1 MHHEDPVE
9 NSSKNDQRP
18 YQNFTK
24 DGVNNLDHE
33 TKQKINPRLKS
44 RPADKIKPKANCRS
58 KVQTSVYVNDLYEQP
73 VCESPATDLSGSSVP
88 GLQHSLW
95 RPTGAH
101 TIRSHAFAES
111 NSFHGNNLGF
121 NRPLSS
127 NMIHN
132 SYSCHKTNPVATHSS
147 LDQRQNH
154 NSKAGLV
161 ESSINHGYSM
171 SNKCDYSQNTLESD
185 EHQSIQHINQSQKF
199 LTAKQQRC
207 DMSAMCQ
214 NYQRKYETAPYMSYT
229 DYLMEYSKALCCM
242 QNKMLLQDENRRSKL
257 STIDGNDSLSTQS
270 KYHAHSNPS
279 KIHNFTGR
287 IPVDCKRLTDAAI
300 KTHQNEVNTLN
311 KNRLLQNKLG
321 PHIVLNSVGLPDI
334 PYIIQDY
341 THVVPHNQT
350 MSREKNRQLVQG
362 GQFVT
367 SVTQDTKNSIRRVP
381 YIVPKCTTNSPH
393 YPAVWTLN
401 TRNEN
406 QRKHRNKNQIKNYEI
421 CSGTKSSCEQI
432 YKVNNICGGS
442 NDIYTNDNAVD
453 AVMQNGGDDN
463 FSSHLEY
470 RKSAIPPIMYQ
481 TVCEKRFSPKQRMLQ
496 KFQHEIKSPN
506 TVTRETNDPDED
518 VSAFQHQMTVKHL
531 QANDQL
537 NNSDSI
543 CLPYAIRETGHCKGK
558 LIEGSNY
565 LTLDASIGGSSSLIQ
580 EKDPTS
586 ECDDIAIDKT
596 NHLCMKP
603 ENQLNTSTNTTD
615 IMIEESVESIDETL
629 KDDCKKVS
637 EKNSS
642 LKPFTSSTK
651 TKEHVVDS
659 SVTEAV
665 PTGNQMN
672 ENKEATTIVDETVS
686 ASPDETLSDSY
697 TVEESLLLES
707 VPLCDSISLSLNSTV
722 NEWSDVPITVGESVS
737 DIFEQSDK
745 SNEENTDTCSNVEM
759 AVIESNSTIKYTVTE
774 KDEAIDTG
782 ELNID
787 DSQPSD
793 NNIKY
798 YIIENI
804 DDKDDNNKF
813 IAFQH
818 QLSSANK
825 ALDTTT
831 EIRASEF
838 GSEVKNYNLSLEN
851 NSVINSVSTFLES
864 HSDPPKSADGVENVG
879 NNQNEKIESKTEC
892 VVEDNSYEVL
902 LQTNPS
908 EESVDGFR
916 NMSLQTEIVNVCTD
930 GQVGD
935 DSFFDCIETEESS
948 FYRTCLDDQEEPL
961 KTDVVFQNLSTE
973 STLTNEQNSFLL
985 DSKIDKHSSG
995 HECFKSLEETIVQ
1008 HLNKSIEIISQ
1019 RPPQTVDS
1027 TNIMQIQKNLECFNQ
1042 RIQSAPND
1050 ELPLSHSRKVIWDI
1064 LQLCGSCM
1072 IVSQVALDRLKSLV
1086 GKTVKNQLGFYP
1098 DMFIDTLT
1106 ILFKQASIAS
1116 TMASN
1121 ISDDLFFELSN
1132 DNSDNDSPL
1141 GTEKALLSDNA
1152 PTLQNSENVNN
1163 SDNDSP
1169 LVTEKTLLT
1178 DSSPTLQKS
1187 ESVDIRDNDS
1197 SIVTEKPPPTD
1208 SSPTLQKS
1216 ESVDIRDN
1224 DSSIVTEK
1232 PPPTDSSPTLQK
1244 SESVDIR
1251 DNDSPI
1257 VTEKPLPTD
1266 SSPTLQKSESV
1277 DSSDNDSPVVTEK
1290 PLPTD
1295 SSPTLQNSETVDN
1308 SDDDSLVAT
1317 EKPLSTD
1324 TTPPLSTDESVDHN
1338 DTESPI
1344 ASDKLLPTDYS
1355 PTLSNSES
1363 NDTSDNDSPITT
1375 ENPLSTDITP
1385 PLRTCESVD
1394 TSDNDSHKT
1403 TQKPHSTDIALPSC
1417 EFVNN
1422 SDIDSP
1428 MAIEEPFPTPQN
1440 GESPENI
1447 EILSEQGNTIKQHE
1461 LSSEC
1466 AKKGTMTYKNNK
1478 LSSFNSNN
1486 VDISDKH
1493 QNPEIESR
1501 EDDYVDRENPNGTS
1515 KSFSNTQDQSILI
1528 NGETRV
1534 KPIETKISLT
1544 NTNNDHI
1551 DLTNDETNLDDIL
1564 NNQRSYETSK
1574 DNVKAS
1580 ELLTCEGQNDSTIE
1594 LKPDK
1599 RTMFTYRNEYF
1610 EYKRKRKIKRL
1621 SETTAHRSRQ
1631 SKRDFYCKRRPRSS
1645 NFGNSKSCRKL
1656 KNDLFELGSKDMF
1669 HGIKVPSSIVLNY
1682 NEASQFCCHV
1692 VLTRTP
1698 VTHTKLVSH
1707 DRKRSLCNQQKSNT
1721 DIWRETNKHDNLA
1734 KHERCLN
1741 RSSSD
1746 SNLISK
1752 FLENSYKDNV
1762 YSKSFQSKLENDM
1775 KVGPSITSMKF
1786 SGRPDTVNSRP
1797 DIQSNERSAS
1807 EHETKKMCHNN
1818 CEKFNRKEHEIEQNI
1833 CQSYSVNSMD
1843 NSSSLHNCSIENV
1856 LPEHL
1861 SPKTE
1866 YEIVKKYPELDC
1878 GFKTTPGKSESRA
1891 HPKLVPELFLRR
1903 VMNKTLKPENVNDS
1917 NVNSDKKYEK
1927 IYSIND
1933 DEKSAENISDSDI
1946 SSKENEDL
1954 VYNDKSSVQYEVLKE
1969 EKKIV
1974 GNKEND
1980 TSHAKNY
1987 KQNNTLPGKPTSTIR
2002 SHRKLS
2008 FEEEI
2013 SRLDYSNSRKKS
2025 EKVKTSDKGDG
2036 SLPLENAKFSKE
2048 KKRMN
2053 RDSNTFAESYITDK
2067 NSACKRQNRNSVTD
2081 VYSFNKSST
2090 YEKCKSDDTINKTCA
2105 NLIANKKDANAIV
2118 EQRHTTRKHKKKTKH
2133 TNNKEMVTCSSVK
2146 QATCP
2151 QDHFEK
2157 LKISFEK
2164 NIGSDL
2170 PKCQNQSFVKG
2181 LVTSL
2186 REKLCNQTPIKPG
2199 KVNTESFLN
2208 DSDSP
2213 AKSFGRSQLKR
2224 TLSFTREQL
2233 SLNTQKI
2240 NDIDKNDNNNDKKEK
2255 SLSNDGQGDDSNG
2268 KIKTSQIQENIKDM
2282 DNIKQRHDYAT
2293 KKSKRE
2299 DKHIKLQLSSKDK
2312 DRKDSRPNATQKLK
2326 MHKSTK
2332 RLSSERIP
2340 SSQGSPTKKI
2350 KIRNKVKELC
2360 LNESKGKQKHK
2371 SQSQH
2376 ESKGNQK
2383 HKSQSHHESLL
2394 NSKSRMTFE
2403 NEEAS
2408 KQLEN
2413 LVCERTLQRVFH
2425 DQKEE
2430 SRNSR
2435 QIQAPNEKPN
2445 ESNNSQDD
2453 VDDTTNVNLKQ
2464 TTEHSRY
2471 ISTKQEDEISRIG
2484 KWSKLSDIYN
2494 VQPLDTSDEEED
2506 NTEVV
2511 PLTCN
2516 DRKQIDADDD
2526 DDDAKTV
2533 TDFSYLEPK
2542 QKVKLRKRWNKIC
2555 LTSKKSQI
2563 YSPQEYLTAAGS
2575 TVKKQFDEN
2584 DLQSNYPGKEP
2595 YSRNGSSSKCKE
2607 SNIKNHAINSTFLS
2621 SCEDIDNTE
2630 QLIENDL
2637 PSICAEVSTKE
2648 QSCKNG
2654 LQTQCLSKKKGIE
2667 LITSER
2673 EVIPSHRKRGLACVQ
2688 ECFTVL
2694 DKVYNHKLSE
2704 PFREEVKSK
2713 DVPDYYKTIKRGMC
2727 YDMVAHKL
2735 RNGFY
2740 SQMEEFVDDMRLV
2753 YSNCYQYHEKNSDI
2767 YKAGVE
2773 METFFEKKMLETF
2786 PSFKTSV

>member
-1 MHHEDPVE
+1 MHHEDPIE
-9 NSSKNDQRP
+9 KSSKNDQRP

-24 DGVNNLDHE
+24 DEIKNLDHE
-33 TKQKINPRLKS
+33 TKQKINHIVKS

-73 VCESPATDLSGSSVP
+73 VCESPASTLSGSSVP
-88 GLQHSLW
+88 GLQQSLW

-111 NSFHGNNLGF
+111 NSYHGNTVGF
-121 NRPLSS
+121 NRPLGG

-132 SYSCHKTNPVATHSS
+132 SYSCHKTNPVAAHSS

-171 SNKCDYSQNTLESD
+171 NNKCDYSQNILEAGGP
-185 EHQSIQHINQSQKF
+185 QSIQHSNQSQKF

-229 DYLMEYSKALCCM
+229 DYLVEYSKALCCM

-257 STIDGNDSLSTQS
+257 STIDGNDSLSIQS
-270 KYHAHSNPS
+270 EYHAHPNPS

-311 KNRLLQNKLG
+311 KSRLSQNKLG
-321 PHIVLNSVGLPDI
+321 PHIVLNSVGLPDR
-334 PYIIQDY
+334 PYAFQDY

-350 MSREKNRQLVQG
+350 ISREKNRQLVQG
-362 GQFVT
+362 GQLMTCVKQNT
-367 SVTQDTKNSIRRVP
+367 ENSIRRVP
-381 YIVPKCTTNSPH
+381 YIGPKCTTNSPH
-393 YPAVWTLN
+393 YPAIWTLN

-406 QRKHRNKNQIKNYEI
+406 ERKHRNKNQIKNYEMF
-421 CSGTKSSCEQI
+421 SGTKSSCNKEQMDN
-432 YKVNNICGGS
+432 VNNICEGS
-442 NDIYTNDNAVD
+442 NAIYTSDNAVD
-453 AVMQNGGDDN
+453 AVMQNGVDDN
-463 FSSHLEY
+463 LSSHLEY
-470 RKSAIPPIMYQ
+470 RKSAVPSIMYQ
-481 TVCEKRFSPKQRMLQ
+481 TVCEKQLSPKQRMLQ

-518 VSAFQHQMTVKHL
+518 VSKETTFQHQMTVGHL

-543 CLPYAIRETGHCKGK
+543 CLPYAIRETGYCKGK

-565 LTLDASIGGSSSLIQ
+565 LTLDASIGGSSSQ
-580 EKDPTS
+580 ENDPTS
-586 ECDDIAIDKT
+586 ESVDIAIDKT
-596 NHLCMKP
+596 NHLITEP

-615 IMIEESVESIDETL
+615 IMIVESVESIDETL
-629 KDDCKKVS
+629 KDDCTKVS

-642 LKPFTSSTK
+642 QKVLTSSTK
-651 TKEHVVDS
+651 RKEIVVDS

-665 PTGNQMN
+665 PTGNRMN
-672 ENKEATTIVDETVS
+672 ENKEPTTIVDETIS
-686 ASPDETLSDSY
+686 ASPDETLSDSV
-697 TVEESLLLES
+697 TIEESLLLES

-722 NEWSDVPITVGESVS
+722 NEWSDVPITIAESVS
-737 DIFEQSDK
+737 DIFVQSDK
-745 SNEENTDTCSNVEM
+745 SNEENADTSNVEM
-759 AVIESNSTIKYTVTE
+759 AVIESNSAIKYTVTE

-793 NNIKY
+793 NHIKY

-813 IAFQH
+813 ISFQH
-818 QLSSANK
+818 QHSSANK

-838 GSEVKNYNLSLEN
+838 GSEVKNDNVSLEN
-851 NSVINSVSTFLES
+851 NSVINTVSTFLGS
-864 HSDPPKSADGVENVG
+864 HSDPPKSADGVEHVG
-879 NNQNEKIESKTEC
+879 NNENEKIESKTEC
-892 VVEDNSYEVL
+892 VVEDNGYEVL

-908 EESVDGFR
+908 EEPVDGLR
-916 NMSLQTEIVNVCTD
+916 KMSLQTEIVNVCTD

-948 FYRTCLDDQEEPL
+948 FYRTCLDQEEPL
-961 KTDVVFQNLSTE
+961 KTDIVLQNLSAQ
-973 STLTNEQNSFLL
+973 SNLTNEQTSYLL
-985 DSKIDKHSSG
+985 DAKIDKHSSD

-1019 RPPQTVDS
+1019 SPPQTVDS
-1027 TNIMQIQKNLECFNQ
+1027 TNIMQIQKNLQCFNQ

-1121 ISDDLFFELSN
+1121 ISDDLFFELSSDN
-1132 DNSDNDSPL
+1132 SDNDSHIGTEKALPTDNAPRLQNSEYVDNSDNDSPL
-1141 GTEKALLSDNA
+1141 VIEKPLLS
-1152 PTLQNSENVNN
+1152 
-1163 SDNDSP
+1163 
-1169 LVTEKTLLT
+1169 

-1187 ESVDIRDNDS
+1187 ESVNIKDNDL
-1197 SIVTEKPPPTD
+1197 PF
-1208 SSPTLQKS
+1208 
-1216 ESVDIRDN
+1216 
-1224 DSSIVTEK
+1224 
-1232 PPPTDSSPTLQK
+1232 
-1244 SESVDIR
+1244 
-1251 DNDSPI
+1251 

-1266 SSPTLQKSESV
+1266 SSPTLQKRESV

-1290 PLPTD
+1290 PHPTD
-1295 SSPTLQNSETVDN
+1295 SSPTIQNSECVDN
-1308 SDDDSLVAT
+1308 
-1317 EKPLSTD
+1317 
-1324 TTPPLSTDESVDHN
+1324 
-1338 DTESPI
+1338 
-1344 ASDKLLPTDYS
+1344 
-1355 PTLSNSES
+1355 
-1363 NDTSDNDSPITT
+1363 SDNDSPIAIDK
-1375 ENPLSTDITP
+1375 PLSSDITP
-1385 PLRTCESVD
+1385 PLPNCESVD
-1394 TSDNDSHKT
+1394 
-1403 TQKPHSTDIALPSC
+1403 
-1417 EFVNN
+1417 N
-1422 SDIDSP
+1422 SDINSP
-1428 MAIEEPFPTPQN
+1428 MAIENPFPTDNSPTLPHCESVDN
-1440 GESPENI
+1440 SHIESPMAIEKPFPTDNSSTLPHCESVDNSHIESPMAIEKLFPTLQNDKSPDNI
-1447 EILSEQGNTIKQHE
+1447 EILLKQGNTMKQRE

-1466 AKKGTMTYKNNK
+1466 AKNGTITYENNK
-1478 LSSFNSNN
+1478 LYCFNSNE
-1486 VDISDKH
+1486 VDISEKH

-1501 EDDYVDRENPNGTS
+1501 ENEYVDRENPKGTS
-1515 KSFSNTQDQSILI
+1515 ISFSNTQDHSILI

-1534 KPIETKISLT
+1534 RPIETKISLT

-1551 DLTNDETNLDDIL
+1551 DLTTDETNVDIL
-1564 NNQRSYETSK
+1564 NNQKSCETSK
-1574 DNVKAS
+1574 DNVKAA
-1580 ELLTCEGQNDSTIE
+1580 EHLTCEGQNDSTIE

-1621 SETTAHRSRQ
+1621 SETTGHRSRQ

-1656 KNDLFELGSKDMF
+1656 KKDLFELGSKDMF

-1707 DRKRSLCNQQKSNT
+1707 DRKRSICNQQKSNT
-1721 DIWRETNKHDNLA
+1721 DIWRETNKHANLA

-1752 FLENSYKDNV
+1752 FLENSYKDNE

-1797 DIQSNERSAS
+1797 DNQSNERSAS
-1807 EHETKKMCHNN
+1807 EHETKKMCHDN
-1818 CEKFNRKEHEIEQNI
+1818 CEKSNRKEHEIEQNI
-1833 CQSYSVNSMD
+1833 CQSYSINTVD
-1843 NSSSLHNCSIENV
+1843 NSNSLNNCSVENI
-1856 LPEHL
+1856 LPENS

-1866 YEIVKKYPELDC
+1866 YEIVRKYPELDC
-1878 GFKTTPGKSESRA
+1878 GFKTSPEKRESRA

-1917 NVNSDKKYEK
+1917 NVHSDKKYEK

-1933 DEKSAENISDSDI
+1933 KEKSAENISDSDI

-1954 VYNDKSSVQYEVLKE
+1954 VYNDKLSVQYEVLKE

-1987 KQNNTLPGKPTSTIR
+1987 KRNNTLPRKPISTIR
-2002 SHRKLS
+2002 SHGKLS

-2025 EKVKTSDKGDG
+2025 EKGKASDKGDG
-2036 SLPLENAKFSKE
+2036 SLPLENAKCSKE

-2053 RDSNTFAESYITDK
+2053 RDSNTFSESYITDK
-2067 NSACKRQNRNSVTD
+2067 TSACKRQNHNSVTD

-2090 YEKCKSDDTINKTCA
+2090 YEKCKSDDAINKTYA
-2105 NLIANKKDANAIV
+2105 NLVANKKDANAIV
-2118 EQRHTTRKHKKKTKH
+2118 EQRHKTRKHKKKTKH
-2133 TNNKEMVTCSSVK
+2133 TNNKEMVTCSPVK
-2146 QATCP
+2146 QAPCP

-2157 LKISFEK
+2157 LKMSFEK

-2170 PKCQNQSFVKG
+2170 PKCQSQSFVKG

-2186 REKLCNQTPIKPG
+2186 REKLCNQTTAKPG
-2199 KVNTESFLN
+2199 KVISQSFLN

-2213 AKSFGRSQLKR
+2213 AQSFGKSQLKR
-2224 TLSFTREQL
+2224 TLSCTRELL

-2240 NDIDKNDNNNDKKEK
+2240 KDIDKNDNNNDKKEQT
-2255 SLSNDGQGDDSNG
+2255 LSNDGHDDDSNG
-2268 KIKTSQIQENIKDM
+2268 KTKKSQIQENIEDM
-2282 DNIKQRHDYAT
+2282 ANIKQRHDYAT

-2312 DRKDSRPNATQKLK
+2312 DRKYSRQNATQKLK

-2332 RLSSERIP
+2332 RSSSERIP

-2350 KIRNKVKELC
+2350 KIRNKVKEVC
-2360 LNESKGKQKHK
+2360 LNESQGKQKHK

-2383 HKSQSHHESLL
+2383 HKLQSQYESLL
-2394 NSKSRMTFE
+2394 NSKSRMTIE

-2408 KQLEN
+2408 TQLEN
-2413 LVCERTLQRVFH
+2413 LVCERTVQRVFH
-2425 DQKEE
+2425 DRKEE

-2435 QIQAPNEKPN
+2435 PKQAPNEKPN
-2445 ESNNSQDD
+2445 ESNKSQDNA
-2453 VDDTTNVNLKQ
+2453 DDTMNVNLKQ

-2471 ISTKQEDEISRIG
+2471 TSTNQEEDISRIG

-2494 VQPLDTSDEEED
+2494 VQPLDTSDEEEEKPAD
-2506 NTEVV
+2506 TSILFSPIRFHTESGDDLPSLSLPSKKWKNNMHIAKRCHRVDMNTHKEIQKILREVV

-2516 DRKQIDADDD
+2516 DRKDNDADDD

-2555 LTSKKSQI
+2555 LKSKKSQI

-2575 TVKKQFDEN
+2575 SVNEQVDEHE
-2584 DLQSNYPGKEP
+2584 LQSS
-2595 YSRNGSSSKCKE
+2595 YSMNGLSSKCID
-2607 SNIKNHAINSTFLS
+2607 SIVKNHAINSAFLS
-2621 SCEDIDNTE
+2621 SCEETDNTE
-2630 QLIENDL
+2630 QLLENDL
-2637 PSICAEVSTKE
+2637 PSICAEVRTKE

-2654 LQTQCLSKKKGIE
+2654 LQTQCLSKKKGID

-2673 EVIPSHRKRGLACVQ
+2673 EVIPPQRKRGLVCVQ

-2740 SQMEEFVDDMRLV
+2740 SQVEEFVDDMKLV
-2753 YSNCYQYHEKNSDI
+2753 FSNCYQYHEKNSDI

>member
-9 NSSKNDQRP
+9 NSGKSDQRP
-18 YQNFTK
+18 YQNSTK
-24 DGVNNLDHE
+24 AGFKHLDHE
-33 TKQKINPRLKS
+33 TKQKINHRVKS

-73 VCESPATDLSGSSVP
+73 VCESPATALSGSNVP
-88 GLQHSLW
+88 GLQHTLW

-101 TIRSHAFAES
+101 TIRSHAFAQS
-111 NSFHGNNLGF
+111 NSFHGNNDGF
-121 NRPLSS
+121 NRPLGS
-127 NMIHN
+127 NMSHN
-132 SYSCHKTNPVATHSS
+132 SYSCHKTNPVASHSS
-147 LDQRQNH
+147 LDQRQH
-154 NSKAGLV
+154 QNSKAGLV

-171 SNKCDYSQNTLESD
+171 NNKCDYPQNVLESD
-185 EHQSIQHINQSQKF
+185 RHQSIQPINQSQKF

-242 QNKMLLQDENRRSKL
+242 QNEMLIQDENRRSKL

-270 KYHAHSNPS
+270 KYHAHLNHS
-279 KIHNFTGR
+279 KSQNLTGR
-287 IPVDCKRLTDAAI
+287 IPVDCKRLTDVAI

-311 KNRLLQNKLG
+311 KSRLLQNKLG
-321 PHIVLNSVGLPDI
+321 PHIVLNSVGLPDR
-334 PYIIQDY
+334 PFTFQDY
-341 THVVPHNQT
+341 THMVPHNQT
-350 MSREKNRQLVQG
+350 MSREKNRHLVQG
-362 GQFVT
+362 GQLVT
-367 SVTQDTKNSIRRVP
+367 SVMQDTEDSIRRVP
-381 YIVPKCTTNSPH
+381 YIVPRCNSNSPH
-393 YPAVWTLN
+393 YPARWTLS

-406 QRKHRNKNQIKNYEI
+406 ERKHRNKNQIKNYEM
-421 CSGTKSSCEQI
+421 CSETKSSCNKEQMDN
-432 YKVNNICGGS
+432 VNNICGGS
-442 NDIYTNDNAVD
+442 NEIYTSENAVD
-453 AVMQNGGDDN
+453 AVTQNGVDDN

-470 RKSAIPPIMYQ
+470 RKSVVPSIMYQ
-481 TVCEKRFSPKQRMLQ
+481 TIFEKQFSPKQRMLQ

-506 TVTRETNDPDED
+506 TVARETVDPDED
-518 VSAFQHQMTVKHL
+518 VSKKTTFQHQITVGHQ

-543 CLPYAIRETGHCKGK
+543 CLPYAIREIGHCKEK
-558 LIEGSNY
+558 LIGDSNH
-565 LTLDASIGGSSSLIQ
+565 LTLDASIEGSSSLTQ
-580 EKDPTS
+580 ENDPTS
-586 ECDDIAIDKT
+586 KYNEIAIDKT
-596 NHLCMKP
+596 NHLILEP
-603 ENQLNTSTNTTD
+603 EDQLNTSTKATE

-629 KDDCKKVS
+629 KDDRTKVS
-637 EKNSS
+637 EKLSS
-642 LKPFTSSTK
+642 QKVLTSSTK
-651 TKEHVVDS
+651 IKEIVVDS

-672 ENKEATTIVDETVS
+672 ENKESTNIVDETIS

-707 VPLCDSISLSLNSTV
+707 IPLCDSISLSLNSTV

-745 SNEENTDTCSNVEM
+745 SKEENADTCSNVEM
-759 AVIESNSTIKYTVTE
+759 AVIESNSAIKYTVTE
-774 KDEAIDTG
+774 KDEAIATG

-787 DSQPSD
+787 DSQQPD
-793 NNIKY
+793 NHIKY

-813 IAFQH
+813 ISFQH
-818 QLSSANK
+818 QLSLANK
-825 ALDTTT
+825 TLDTTT

-838 GSEVKNYNLSLEN
+838 SSEVKNDIVSLES
-851 NSVINSVSTFLES
+851 NSVNKTVSTFIES
-864 HSDPPKSADGVENVG
+864 HSDPPKSADGVEHVG
-879 NNQNEKIESKTEC
+879 KYDNEKNESKTER
-892 VVEDNSYEVL
+892 VVEDNGNEVL

-908 EESVDGFR
+908 EEPVDGFR
-916 NMSLQTEIVNVCTD
+916 NMSLQTEILNVCTD

-948 FYRTCLDDQEEPL
+948 FYRTCLDQDEPS
-961 KTDVVFQNLSTE
+961 KTDIVFQNLSAQ
-973 STLTNEQNSFLL
+973 STLTNEQNSYLL
-985 DSKIDKHSSG
+985 DAKIGKPSSD
-995 HECFKSLEETIVQ
+995 HECFRSLEETIVQ

-1019 RPPQTVDS
+1019 SPPQTVDS

-1121 ISDDLFFELSN
+1121 ISDDLFFELSS
-1132 DNSDNDSPL
+1132 DNSDNDSL
-1141 GTEKALLSDNA
+1141 KG
-1152 PTLQNSENVNN
+1152 
-1163 SDNDSP
+1163 
-1169 LVTEKTLLT
+1169 
-1178 DSSPTLQKS
+1178 
-1187 ESVDIRDNDS
+1187 
-1197 SIVTEKPPPTD
+1197 
-1208 SSPTLQKS
+1208 
-1216 ESVDIRDN
+1216 
-1224 DSSIVTEK
+1224 
-1232 PPPTDSSPTLQK
+1232 
-1244 SESVDIR
+1244 
-1251 DNDSPI
+1251 
-1257 VTEKPLPTD
+1257 TEKPL
-1266 SSPTLQKSESV
+1266 L
-1277 DSSDNDSPVVTEK
+1277 
-1290 PLPTD
+1290 TD
-1295 SSPTLQNSETVDN
+1295 SSPTLQNSESVDIR
-1308 SDDDSLVAT
+1308 DTDSPIIT
-1317 EKPLSTD
+1317 EKPLPKDNAPTLQNS
-1324 TTPPLSTDESVDHN
+1324 ESVEKR
-1338 DTESPI
+1338 DTDSPI
-1344 ASDKLLPTDYS
+1344 ITEKPLPTDNA
-1355 PTLSNSES
+1355 PILLQNSES
-1363 NDTSDNDSPITT
+1363 VKKSDNDSSIAT
-1375 ENPLSTDITP
+1375 EIPLSTDIIPPLPTGESVDNSDNDLSIATYIPLFSNITP
-1385 PLRTCESVD
+1385 PLPNCESVD
-1394 TSDNDSHKT
+1394 
-1403 TQKPHSTDIALPSC
+1403 
-1417 EFVNN
+1417 N
-1422 SDIDSP
+1422 SDIDLP
-1428 MAIEEPFPTPQN
+1428 IAIEKPFPTDSSPTLLNCKSVDNSYIESHIAIEKPFPTDNSQILPNCESVDNSYIELPIAVEKPFPTLQN
-1440 GESPENI
+1440 GESPDSI
-1447 EILSEQGNTIKQHE
+1447 EILSKQGNTIIQHE

-1466 AKKGTMTYKNNK
+1466 AKNGTITYENNK
-1478 LSSFNSNN
+1478 PSCFNSNE
-1486 VDISDKH
+1486 VDVSKKH
-1493 QNPEIESR
+1493 QNPEIEII
-1501 EDDYVDRENPNGTS
+1501 EDEYVDRENPNETS
-1515 KSFSNTQDQSILI
+1515 ISFSNTQDQSILI
-1528 NGETRV
+1528 NGESRV
-1534 KPIETKISLT
+1534 RPIETKISLT

-1551 DLTNDETNLDDIL
+1551 DLTNDETNLDDIS
-1564 NNQRSYETSK
+1564 NNKKSFETSN
-1574 DNVKAS
+1574 DNVKAA
-1580 ELLTCEGQNDSTIE
+1580 ELLICEGQKDSTIE
-1594 LKPDK
+1594 LKPNK

-1656 KNDLFELGSKDMF
+1656 KKDLFELGSKDMF

-1707 DRKRSLCNQQKSNT
+1707 DRKRSICNKQKSNT
-1721 DIWRETNKHDNLA
+1721 DIWRETNKDANLA

-1752 FLENSYKDNV
+1752 FLENSYKDNE

-1775 KVGPSITSMKF
+1775 KIGPSITSMKF

-1797 DIQSNERSAS
+1797 DNQSNERSAS
-1807 EHETKKMCHNN
+1807 EHETKKVYHYD
-1818 CEKFNRKEHEIEQNI
+1818 CETSNRKEHEIEQNI
-1833 CQSYSVNSMD
+1833 CQIYSINSMD
-1843 NSSSLHNCSIENV
+1843 NSNSLHNCSTENI
-1856 LPEHL
+1856 LPAHS

-1866 YEIVKKYPELDC
+1866 YEIVKKYPELDGC
-1878 GFKTTPGKSESRA
+1878 FKTTQDKRESRA

-1903 VMNKTLKPENVNDS
+1903 VMNKTFNPENVNDN

-1933 DEKSAENISDSDI
+1933 EEKSSENISDSDI
-1946 SSKENEDL
+1946 SSKENED
-1954 VYNDKSSVQYEVLKE
+1954 VVFNDKSSVQYEVLKE

-1980 TSHAKNY
+1980 RSHVKNH
-1987 KQNNTLPGKPTSTIR
+1987 KRNNTLPGKPTSNIR

-2036 SLPLENAKFSKE
+2036 SLPLENAKCSKE

-2053 RDSNTFAESYITDK
+2053 GGSNTFAESDYITDK
-2067 NSACKRQNRNSVTD
+2067 NSACKRQNHNSATD
-2081 VYSFNKSST
+2081 MYSFNKSNT
-2090 YEKCKSDDTINKTCA
+2090 YDKCKSDDAINKTCA
-2105 NLIANKKDANAIV
+2105 NLVANKKDVNALV
-2118 EQRHTTRKHKKKTKH
+2118 EQRHRTRKHKKKTKH
-2133 TNNKEMVTCSSVK
+2133 KNNKEMVTCSPVK
-2146 QATCP
+2146 QASCP

-2157 LKISFEK
+2157 LKMSFER

-2186 REKLCNQTPIKPG
+2186 REKLCNQTPIKPLK
-2199 KVNTESFLN
+2199 KVNTQSFLN
-2208 DSDSP
+2208 DSENP
-2213 AKSFGRSQLKR
+2213 AESFCRSQLKR
-2224 TLSFTREQL
+2224 TLSCTREQL
-2233 SLNTQKI
+2233 SHDTQKI
-2240 NDIDKNDNNNDKKEK
+2240 KAIDKNDNNNDNKKQT
-2255 SLSNDGQGDDSNG
+2255 LSNDGQEDDSNG
-2268 KIKTSQIQENIKDM
+2268 KTNTSQIQENIEDM
-2282 DNIKQRHDYAT
+2282 ANKKQRQDCAT

-2312 DRKDSRPNATQKLK
+2312 DRKDFRPNATKKLK
-2326 MHKSTK
+2326 MQKSTK

-2350 KIRNKVKELC
+2350 KIRNKVKESC
-2360 LNESKGKQKHK
+2360 LNECKGKRQHK
-2371 SQSQH
+2371 SQSQQ
-2376 ESKGNQK
+2376 ESN
-2383 HKSQSHHESLL
+2383 L
-2394 NSKSRMTFE
+2394 NSKSRMTIE
-2403 NEEAS
+2403 NKETS

-2413 LVCERTLQRVFH
+2413 LVCERTVQRVFQ
-2425 DQKEE
+2425 DRKEE
-2430 SRNSR
+2430 IRNCR
-2435 QIQAPNEKPN
+2435 HKQEPNEKPN
-2445 ESNNSQDD
+2445 ESNKSQDD
-2453 VDDTTNVNLKQ
+2453 VGDTINGNLKQ
-2464 TTEHSRY
+2464 TSEHSRY
-2471 ISTKQEDEISRIG
+2471 VSTKQENEISRIG

-2506 NTEVV
+2506 HTDTSILFSPIRFHTESGDDLPSLSLPSKKWKNNKHIAKRCHRVDMNTHKEIQKILREVV

-2516 DRKQIDADDD
+2516 DGKQNDADDD

-2575 TVKKQFDEN
+2575 SVNEQVDEN
-2584 DLQSNYPGKEP
+2584 VLQP
-2595 YSRNGSSSKCKE
+2595 YSRNGSSSKCID
-2607 SNIKNHAINSTFLS
+2607 SNVKSHAINSAFLS
-2621 SCEDIDNTE
+2621 SCEETDNTE

-2637 PSICAEVSTKE
+2637 PSTCAEFNTKE
-2648 QSCKNG
+2648 QCCKNG
-2654 LQTQCLSKKKGIE
+2654 LQTQCLSKKKEID

-2673 EVIPSHRKRGLACVQ
+2673 EVIPSHRKRGLVCVQ

-2704 PFREEVKSK
+2704 PFREEVKSN